1 MMSDFC
7 EIVVKG
13 HLDVDW
19 SEWFEGL
26 TIAHND
32 KGETMLSGH
41 IRDQAALY
49 GIIAKVRDM
58 GLSLILVKFMA
69 GESTQ
74 ESSKGISASE
84 DDS

>member
-1 MMSDFC
+1 MMSDSC

-32 KGETMLSGH
+32 NGETMLSGQ
-41 IRDQAALY
+41 IRDQVALY

-58 GLSLILVKFMA
+58 GLSLVSVKYTA
-69 GESTQ
+69 GESNQ
-74 ESSKGISASE
+74 
-84 DDS
+84 

>member
-1 MMSDFC
+1 MSDFC
-7 EIVVKG
+7 EIVVKS

-32 KGETMLSGH
+32 KGETILSGQ
-41 IRDQAALY
+41 IRDQVALY

-58 GLSLILVKFMA
+58 GLSLISVKFTA

-74 ESSKGISASE
+74 ESSKEINASE

>member
-13 HLDVDW
+13 HLDTDW

-32 KGETMLSGH
+32 KGETILSGQ

-74 ESSKGISASE
+74 ESSKEIGASE
-84 DDS
+84 DDA